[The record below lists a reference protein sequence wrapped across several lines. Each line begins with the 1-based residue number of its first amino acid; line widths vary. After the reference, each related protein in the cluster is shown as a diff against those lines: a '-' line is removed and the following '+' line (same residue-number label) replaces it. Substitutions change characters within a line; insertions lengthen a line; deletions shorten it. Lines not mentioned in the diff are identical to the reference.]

1 MNLLITIICLLALL
15 TIATVI
21 CASIAQRRSK
31 PCEHA
36 PKVTAREYEGTQTL
50 VFYRCTKCGEAS
62 TTLHNSKPIHSLR

>member
-1 MNLLITIICLLALL
+1 MNLLITILFLMALL

-21 CASIAQRRSK
+21 CASIAQRRAK

-36 PKVTAREYEGTQTL
+36 LKVTAREYDGTQTL

-62 TTLHNSKPIHSLR
+62 TTLHDSKPIHCLR